1 MYISG
6 SPKPAIFI
14 EGGIH
19 AREWISPATV
29 TFIIRELVTNPK
41 YIKIKI
47 SVTICVKIKYFSYR
61 DLITKFDWIIMPLVN
76 PDGYAYSHKEVILS
90 SDWSR
95 VIILASD
102 WSYSHT
108 EVTEEIFAISSS
120 QKNTKQRIPT
130 GVKG

>member
-1 MYISG
+1 
-6 SPKPAIFI
+6 
-14 EGGIH
+14 
-19 AREWISPATV
+19 
-29 TFIIRELVTNPK
+29 
-41 YIKIKI
+41 
-47 SVTICVKIKYFSYR
+47 
-61 DLITKFDWIIMPLVN
+61 MPLVN
-76 PDGYAYSHKEVILS
+76 PDGYAYSHTEVILS